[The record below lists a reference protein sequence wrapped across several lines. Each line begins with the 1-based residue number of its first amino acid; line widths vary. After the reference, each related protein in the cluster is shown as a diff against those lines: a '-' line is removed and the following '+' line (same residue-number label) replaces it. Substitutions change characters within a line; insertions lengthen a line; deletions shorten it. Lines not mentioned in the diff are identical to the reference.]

1 MSTVKD
7 VGRCRSLIDIED
19 IISQIELSVADTR
32 FRFTTDSL
40 DARHSPM
47 HDASRLQ
54 MIVTLARKR
63 LEDSFLDIHPNT
75 SEQKALEAA
84 SDYSPGIAGIRLS
97 RGLRL
102 GSTEIDRRDVL
113 AFATERM
120 RAMDA
125 EDFDRVIKG
134 RCIDL
139 LCIAGSKIQY
149 LKPLFAAR
157 GVAKEKDEMAPVMR
171 KIIARATQQSN
182 DKVPDSLVD
191 ALSLFSAELVQ
202 NTQDHAT
209 KDHNN
214 RPFLSHVEGMFVG
227 WTRHREKEF
236 HDDFTGHPNLQK
248 YWNNEAARTDSGIKS
263 LRVFEVSYF
272 DSGPGF
278 VSRYTGKL
286 VEEMSLSDER
296 QVLLKCLQHKST
308 SKCQTAAGE
317 GLPSVLSELRQI
329 GGLMRIR
336 TGRLSMFNAFT
347 PGENRELFAFNNWTE
362 SRLSPVQGAVIS
374 ILVPLRGQ

>member
-7 VGRCRSLIDIED
+7 VGRCRSLVDIEN
-19 IISQIELSVADTR
+19 IISQIESSDGDTI

-75 SEQKALEAA
+75 SARKALEAA

-97 RGLRL
+97 RGVRL
-102 GSTEIDRRDVL
+102 GSTTIDRRDVL
-113 AFATERM
+113 AFATDRI

-125 EDFDRVIKG
+125 GDFDSIIKG

-139 LCIAGSKIQY
+139 LCIAGSKIQH

-157 GVAKEKDEMAPVMR
+157 GVAKEKDDMIPVMQ

-182 DKVPDSLVD
+182 DKIPNSLVV

-214 RPFLSHVEGMFVG
+214 RPYLSHIEGMLVG

-248 YWNNEAARTDSGIKS
+248 YWNNEANRTDSGIKS

-286 VEEMSLSDER
+286 VEDMSLSDER

-347 PGENRELFAFNNWTE
+347 PGENRDLFAFNNWTE
-362 SRLSPVQGAVIS
+362 SKLSPVQGAVIS